1 MEGLFFLELL
11 ELYHLIGCKKIQN
24 VSTTSSVKI
33 VFSSFSVKKKK
44 KDGKYKSRHIPGM
57 KAGILLLTFKM
68 VRVNKVVI
76 LLMAPCI
83 QI

>member
-1 MEGLFFLELL
+1 MEGLFFCELL
-11 ELYHLIGCKKIQN
+11 ELYHIIGCKKIQN

-44 KDGKYKSRHIPGM
+44 DGKYKSRHISGM